1 MKTMPVGLLALALAA
16 ALNAAPALASAPAN
30 SATHALGAIERAEA
44 KESADLLANAVGY
57 LRKHGPDKSFKAF
70 NDRKGAF
77 VHGAHYVYVVGTD
90 GIMYASG
97 GASAPLVGANVGD
110 LRDEAGK
117 PFMHELLDTARS
129 SDTGVVEYRWLNQ
142 TDNRIENKTV
152 SFRKV
157 GKYIVC
163 VGYYIPHAAP
173 EEAQALLEK
182 AVAQIQ
188 KAGAG
193 PAYQSFND
201 PKGGFIR
208 GDLYV
213 FAIGIDDGKY
223 RASGA
228 APQLSGTDARDLH
241 DAAGKPLVQEMITL
255 AKEKGNG
262 TVDYAWRNPA
272 TNAVEAKHSLIQRV
286 GDVLV
291 GVGYYSK

>member
-1 MKTMPVGLLALALAA
+1 MKMKPAGLLVLALAA
-16 ALNAAPALASAPAN
+16 ALNAAPALAATPTDSSAGTP
-30 SATHALGAIERAEA
+30 GAIERAEA
-44 KESADLLANAVGY
+44 KASAALLADAVGY
-57 LRKHGPDKSFKAF
+57 LRKHGPDKSFNAF

-77 VHGAHYVYVVGTD
+77 VHGARYVYVVGSD
-90 GIMYASG
+90 GIMYANG
-97 GASAPLVGANVGD
+97 GAPDVLVGVDVRD
-110 LRDEAGK
+110 LHDEAGK
-117 PFMHELLDTARS
+117 PFMRELLDKARNG
-129 SDTGVVEYRWLNQ
+129 DAGVVEYRWLNRA
-142 TDNRIENKTV
+142 NNHIENKTV

-163 VGYYIPHAAP
+163 VGYYIPRSAA

-182 AVAQIQ
+182 AVAQMQ
-188 KAGAG
+188 TAGVA

-228 APQLSGTDARDLH
+228 SPQLVGTDARELH
-241 DAAGKPLVQEMITL
+241 DAAGKPLIQEMITL
-255 AKEKGNG
+255 AREKGSG
-262 TVDYAWRNPA
+262 TVDYVWRNPA
-272 TNAVEAKHSLIQRV
+272 TNAIEAKHSLIQRV

>member
-1 MKTMPVGLLALALAA
+1 MKTMPAGFLVLALSAVLT
-16 ALNAAPALASAPAN
+16 AAPAAAAP
-30 SATHALGAIERAEA
+30 TRPVGAIERAEA
-44 KESADLLANAVGY
+44 KEASALLAEAVAY
-57 LRKHGPDKSFKAF
+57 LEKHGSDRSFKAF

-77 VHGAHYVYVVGTD
+77 VHGAHYVYVVGSD
-90 GIMYASG
+90 GFMFANG
-97 GASAPLVGANVGD
+97 GAPDALVGVNVAD
-110 LRDEAGK
+110 LHDAAGK
-117 PFMHELLDTARS
+117 PFMRELLDAARENS
-129 SDTGVVEYRWLNQ
+129 TGVVEYRWLNR
-142 TDNRIENKTV
+142 TNNRIENKTA

-163 VGYYIPHAAP
+163 VGYYIPRSAP

-182 AVAQIQ
+182 AVAQVR

-193 PAYQSFND
+193 PAYQSFVD
-201 PKGGFIR
+201 PKGGFVR

-228 APQLSGTDARDLH
+228 APSLSGTDARDLR
-241 DAAGKPLVQEMITL
+241 DAAGKPMVQEMISL
-255 AKEKGNG
+255 AKEKGSG
-262 TVDYAWRNPA
+262 TVDYVWRNPA
-272 TNAVEAKHSLIQRV
+272 TNAVESKHSLIRRV